1 MGINPSGDQSRRIA
15 LALLSAIV
23 DQGSPLDEV
32 FERALSPRGALAVLQ
47 PRDRSFVR
55 NLVTTTIRRLG
66 QIDAVLAHFAER
78 AIRPAGVRNVLRL
91 GAAQLL
97 FLRTPAHAA
106 TTTAVALVEAPPLR
120 GFVNAVLR
128 RIATE
133 GDPLVATQDA
143 ARLTTPAWLWEGW
156 TAAYGEA
163 GASAIAAAHLVEPPL
178 DLTLKDPA
186 STAVWAERLSARI
199 LPTGSLRLAHAGTI
213 TALPGYKAGAWW
225 VQDAAAALPVRLLG
239 EIKSRAVIDL
249 CAAPGGKTAQLAA
262 AGGRVVALDIARGRL
277 GRLRDNLD
285 RTGLRAVVIEADA
298 TTWSPTTAGFGPADA
313 VLLDAPC
320 SATGTLRRHPDIALH
335 KSAADVARMADLQD
349 RLLANAATMVKPGG
363 LLVFCSCSLEPAE
376 GPLRI
381 AAFLEREAGFLRRPI
396 TDAEFAGVAPFVT
409 PEGDLRTLPSQWAEH
424 GGIDGFF
431 IARLVRAA

>member
-1 MGINPSGDQSRRIA
+1 VGINPSGDQSRRIA
-15 LALLSAIV
+15 LDLVSAIV

-32 FERALSPRGALAVLQ
+32 FERALGPRGALAILA

-78 AIRPAGVRNVLRL
+78 AIRPASVRNVLRL

-106 TTTAVALVEAPPLR
+106 TTTAVALVEAPPQR

-163 GASAIAAAHLVEPPL
+163 GASAIAAAHLAEPPL

-186 STAVWAERLSARI
+186 GTAVWAERLGARI
-199 LPTGSLRLAHAGTI
+199 LPTGSLRLAHAGPI

-225 VQDAAAALPVRLLG
+225 VQDAAAALPARLVG
-239 EIKSRAVIDL
+239 EIKGRAVIDL
-249 CAAPGGKTAQLAA
+249 CAAPGGKTAQFAA

-298 TTWSPTTAGFGPADA
+298 TTWSPATAGFGPADA

-320 SATGTLRRHPDIALH
+320 TATGTLRRHPDIALH
-335 KSAADVARMADLQD
+335 KSAADAARLAELQD

-376 GPLRI
+376 GPARI
-381 AAFLEREAGFLRRPI
+381 AAFLERESGFLRRPI
-396 TDAEFAGVAPFVT
+396 AGAELAGIAPFVT
-409 PEGDLRTLPSQWAEH
+409 PEGDLHTLPSQWAEH

>member
-1 MGINPSGDQSRRIA
+1 MGINPSGDQSRRVA
-15 LALLSAIV
+15 LDLVGAIV

-32 FERALSPRGALAVLQ
+32 FERALGPRGALAALA
-47 PRDRSFVR
+47 PRDRAFVR

-78 AIRPAGVRNVLRL
+78 GIRPAGVRNVLRL

-133 GDPLVATQDA
+133 GDVLVATQNA
-143 ARLTTPAWLWEGW
+143 GRLVTPAWLWEGW

-163 GASAIAAAHLVEPPL
+163 GAGAIATAHLAEPPL

-186 STAVWAERLSARI
+186 STATWAERLGARV
-199 LPTGSLRLAHAGTI
+199 LPTGSLRLAHAGPV

-225 VQDAAAALPVRLLG
+225 VQDAAAALPARLLG

-262 AGGRVVALDIARGRL
+262 GGGRVVALDIARGRL

-285 RTGLRAVVIEADA
+285 RIGLRAVVIEADA
-298 TTWSPTTAGFGPADA
+298 ATWSPTQAGFGPADA

-320 SATGTLRRHPDIALH
+320 TATGTLRRHPDIALH
-335 KSAADVARMADLQD
+335 KGAADVARLAELQD

-381 AAFLEREAGFLRRPI
+381 AAFLERETGFVRRPI
-396 TDAEFAGVAPFVT
+396 AGHEIPGIAAFVT
-409 PEGDLRTLPSQWAEH
+409 PEGDLRTLPSHWAEH

-431 IARLVRAA
+431 IARLARAA